1 MFGIIEETVESL
13 GPDPCDQRQPHQ
25 AARVGEDVDEQGNAT
40 GLALAPRSLTGRRLP
55 SIR

>member
-13 GPDPCDQRQPHQ
+13 GPDPCDPKQPHQ
-25 AARVGEDVDEQGNAT
+25 AARAGEDADVQGNAD
-40 GLALAPRSLTGRRLP
+40 GLALAPRSLTGRRFP